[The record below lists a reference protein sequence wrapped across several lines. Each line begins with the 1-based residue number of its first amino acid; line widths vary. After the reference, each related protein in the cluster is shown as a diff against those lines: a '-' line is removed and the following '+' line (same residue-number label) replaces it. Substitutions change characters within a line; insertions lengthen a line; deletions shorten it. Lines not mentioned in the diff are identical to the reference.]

1 MKTGVFFMPEDY
13 AKLYSLAEAM
23 KDTQY
28 GKLLKEVLRCG
39 CIIHDWDVLD
49 GLEECEAGPHFYNP
63 DTLPDDYDKD
73 FCPDCQPFAEEPE
86 GEPDYD
92 AVTLSE
98 HLERA
103 RGMK

>member
-28 GKLLKEVLRCG
+28 GKLLKEALRCG
-39 CIIHDWDVLD
+39 CIIHDADVLD
-49 GLEECEAGPHFYNP
+49 GLQECEAGPHFFNP
-63 DTLPDDYDKD
+63 DHMPEDYNKD
-73 FCPDCQPFAEEPE
+73 FCPDCQPFTQEPE
-86 GEPDYD
+86 DKIDYD
-92 AVTLSE
+92 AVTPAE
-98 HLERA
+98 ECEKA